1 MSENAFFIVA
11 EGSCELQAI
20 LPTFRKKTGHIRQF
34 LCKKDKGDMLFLPSI
49 RNLISLSSQIDFRV
63 RESTYGRK
71 PSLHKIPI
79 IDVVDT
85 IKAKSLSSLK
95 LLQLDWNKFNKVFN
109 ESRSD
114 QSTVDIKMLR
124 VLMETNLTDY
134 LTQLP
139 FLENMPYSKLETLVR
154 MCRYQVAKDGSVIC
168 HEGELST
175 DVFFVLCGEVR
186 VEAKASKRVVDLF
199 TSSERS
205 GLSSSSRFL
214 SSRRG
219 SSFKL
224 DATDAAFAHQY
235 YFPPANEYDTSG
247 LNDDVDGSASISC
260 ISRGGRSAPLVR
272 RFTSQEDIEL
282 ARLGPGE
289 YFGVMSTLTE
299 LPRSATVTA
308 TSNALFATISRSDFK
323 SFVKVS
329 PSLEPS
335 IERMATG
342 HMLLNL
348 FQLKSPF
355 LTQISLNQARR
366 IGEKCSIQKFNQDV
380 KIFREGDV
388 SQ

>member
-1 MSENAFFIVA
+1 
-11 EGSCELQAI
+11 
-20 LPTFRKKTGHIRQF
+20 
-34 LCKKDKGDMLFLPSI
+34 MLFLPSI
-49 RNLISLSSQIDFRV
+49 RNLISLSSQNDFRV
-63 RESTYGRK
+63 RETIDGRR
-71 PSLHKIPI
+71 PSVHKIPI

-85 IKAKSLSSLK
+85 ISAKSLSQLK
-95 LLQLDWNKFNKVFN
+95 LLQLDWNKFDKIFD
-109 ESRSD
+109 ECRSD
-114 QSTVDIKMLR
+114 RSTVDTKMLR
-124 VLMETNLTDY
+124 VIMETNLTDY

-154 MCRYQVAKDGSVIC
+154 MCRYQVVKEGSVIC
-168 HEGELST
+168 HEGELSS
-175 DVFFVLCGEVR
+175 DVFFVLSGEVC
-186 VEAKASKRVVDLF
+186 VEARASKRVVDLF
-199 TSSERS
+199 TSSES
-205 GLSSSSRFL
+205 TSSSSSSRFL
-214 SSRRG
+214 GRRG
-219 SSFKL
+219 SSIQL
-224 DATDAAFAHQY
+224 DQSEVNFAQQY
-235 YFPPANEYDTSG
+235 FFPPANEYDSSG
-247 LNDDVDGSASISC
+247 YVEDADGSAS
-260 ISRGGRSAPLVR
+260 ISRGGRSAPLKR
-272 RFTSQEDIEL
+272 RFTSLEEIEL

-366 IGEKCSIQKFNQDV
+366 LGEKCSIQKFNQDV
-380 KIFREGDV
+380 KIFREGEV
-388 SQ
+388 SQYK